1 MNEKAASV
9 YDNSIDGFP
18 LHATVQGESN
28 KRSTNNENNLVSVN
42 EYISQLP
49 VVETDLS
56 KPHDSLPV
64 SLAEAEVNDNFS
76 SYLSSTSSSSIFPF
90 LLPLLTHRVSL

>member
-1 MNEKAASV
+1 MKEEAASV

-18 LHATVQGESN
+18 LLATVQSESN
-28 KRSTNNENNLVSVN
+28 KRSTKNENNLVSVN

-56 KPHDSLPV
+56 ESNASLPL
-64 SLAEAEVNDNFS
+64 SPAETEVNDNFS
-76 SYLSSTSSSSIFPF
+76 SHLSSTS
-90 LLPLLTHRVSL
+90 